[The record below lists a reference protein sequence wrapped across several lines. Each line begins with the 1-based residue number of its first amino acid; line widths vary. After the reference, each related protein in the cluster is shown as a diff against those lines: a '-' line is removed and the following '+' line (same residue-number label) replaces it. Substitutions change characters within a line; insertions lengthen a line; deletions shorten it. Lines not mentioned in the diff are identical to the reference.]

1 MENKRMTALTL
12 YEISQEY
19 RSDLEK
25 LADMDLDEQTL
36 ADTLDSMGGELTT
49 KAQSVACFIRNLEA
63 SAAAIK
69 DAEAQMAARRKAL
82 ENRAGRVKDYL
93 LASMMVAGVQKVE
106 CPLFK
111 LAVRDNPAAVEI
123 YEPGLIPAEFMRQP
137 EPPPASPDKAAIKE
151 VLKAGREVAGC
162 KLTVGKRLEIK

>member
-1 MENKRMTALTL
+1 MTALTL
-12 YEISQEY
+12 YEISAEY

-36 ADTLDSMGGELTT
+36 ADTLEGMGGELTT
-49 KAQSVACFIRNLEA
+49 KAQSVAMFIRNLEA
-63 SAAAIK
+63 SAEAIK
-69 DAEAQMAARRKAL
+69 GAEAQMAARRKAL

-123 YEPGLIPAEFMRQP
+123 YEPGLIPAAYMVTP
-137 EPPPASPDKAAIKE
+137 PPPPASPDKKAIAAAIK
-151 VLKAGREVAGC
+151 GGQEVAGC
-162 KLTVGKRLEIK
+162 KLVVGKRLEIR